1 MSETEKTQETDTD
14 FKPSDAVPEVDPET
28 VDVID
33 PEAAEVA
40 EVAEAADGAEDDE
53 AFDDAEDAAPS
64 GPPPGEPSRRER
76 LRERERVEARAAG
89 GKSPSSRRRAPE
101 PSPFDEIDEPDEE
114 LKEAP
119 EMQALPQDVRN
130 HLDALSSV
138 VLDSADVASNA
149 AASATGL
156 AAELQASVKTVGA
169 ALAAASRQGKIVL
182 GVSGGVLFLSVAV
195 FAAMS
200 MTLQSRINQA
210 DAMLLAVGKRVVELN
225 AGIEG
230 IDAMNRSL
238 SSFSDRTDAIM
249 AAQAK
254 LEEQIKTSLGESK
267 ALVTNLPTQTAKS
280 VEESNKAL
288 STQVGALDAQMKKQA
303 QAMASLGTQVKDL
316 KGAVGDVEPLKR
328 DVQALITLQKQ
339 RYLEA
344 LQQQQQRTATTASA
358 PEVILQYPNPKNA
371 KTPEKAKQ

>member
-1 MSETEKTQETDTD
+1 MSDAEKNLDDKVAVDAAEG
-14 FKPSDAVPEVDPET
+14 FKPSEPAPQIDPET

-33 PEAAEVA
+33 PEEPV
-40 EVAEAADGAEDDE
+40 EAATTSDDE
-53 AFDDAEDAAPS
+53 ATDVPPEPVVKRVRDAAPVAS
-64 GPPPGEPSRRER
+64 KKVRS
-76 LRERERVEARAAG
+76 
-89 GKSPSSRRRAPE
+89 RRAPE
-101 PSPFDEIDEPDEE
+101 PDPFEEVDESQDDLYPD
-114 LKEAP
+114 ATP
-119 EMQALPQDVRN
+119 QSALPQDVRN

-156 AAELQASVKTVGA
+156 AAELQASVKNVRTA
-169 ALAAASRQGKIVL
+169 IDAASRQGKIVL
-182 GVSGGVLFLSVAV
+182 GVSGGILFLSVAV

-238 SSFSDRTDAIM
+238 SSFSERTDAIM

-254 LEEQIKTSLGESK
+254 LEEQIKTSLGESRE
-267 ALVTNLPTQTAKS
+267 LVTNLPTQTAKS
-280 VEESNKAL
+280 VEASSKAL
-288 STQVGALDAQMKKQA
+288 ATQVGALDAQMKKQA
-303 QAMASLGTQVKDL
+303 QAMASLGGQVKDL

-344 LQQQQQRTATTASA
+344 LQQQQRAAAATSN
-358 PEVILQYPNPKNA
+358 PEVVLQYPNPKTA
-371 KTPEKAKQ
+371 KAAEKAKQ

>member
-33 PEAAEVA
+33 PEAAEAV
-40 EVAEAADGAEDDE
+40 EAADGADGADDDE

-76 LRERERVEARAAG
+76 LRERERTEALAVG
-89 GKSPSSRRRAPE
+89 GKAPSSRRRAPE

-169 ALAAASRQGKIVL
+169 ALDAASRQGKIVL

-254 LEEQIKTSLGESK
+254 LEEQIKASLGESK

-344 LQQQQQRTATTASA
+344 LQQQQRTATTASA

>member
-14 FKPSDAVPEVDPET
+14 FKPSEAVPEVDPET

-33 PEAAEVA
+33 PEATDAVDATDAPVGADEG
-40 EVAEAADGAEDDE
+40 EALDDSD
-53 AFDDAEDAAPS
+53 DDAPA
-64 GPPPGEPSRRER
+64 GPPLGEPSRRER
-76 LRERERVEARAAG
+76 LRQKEQAEARAAG
-89 GKSPSSRRRAPE
+89 GKTTSSRRRAPE
-101 PSPFDEIDEPDEE
+101 PSPFDEIDEPEE
-114 LKEAP
+114 DIHAEP
-119 EMQALPQDVRN
+119 TPSELPQDVRN

-156 AAELQASVKTVGA
+156 AAELQASVKTVDA

-254 LEEQIKTSLGESK
+254 LEEQIKSSLGESK

-344 LQQQQQRTATTASA
+344 LQQQQRAATTASA

>member
-14 FKPSDAVPEVDPET
+14 FKPSEAVPEVDPET

-33 PEAAEVA
+33 PEAAEAA
-40 EVAEAADGAEDDE
+40 EVADGADDE
-53 AFDDAEDAAPS
+53 ALDDAEDATPS

-76 LRERERVEARAAG
+76 LRAKEQTEARAAE
-89 GKSPSSRRRAPE
+89 GKAPSSRRRAPV
-101 PSPFDEIDEPDEE
+101 PSPFDEIDEPEE
-114 LKEAP
+114 YAHAEHP
-119 EMQALPQDVRN
+119 SSALPQDVRN

-156 AAELQASVKTVGA
+156 AAELQASVKTVDA

-254 LEEQIKTSLGESK
+254 LEEQIKASLGESK

-288 STQVGALDAQMKKQA
+288 ATQVGALDAQMKKQA

-344 LQQQQQRTATTASA
+344 LQQQQRAATTASA
-358 PEVILQYPNPKNA
+358 PEVILQYPNHKNA
-371 KTPEKAKQ
+371 KTPENSKQ

>member
-1 MSETEKTQETDTD
+1 MSETEKTQETD
-14 FKPSDAVPEVDPET
+14 FKPSEAVPEVDPET
-28 VDVID
+28 VDIID
-33 PEAAEVA
+33 PEATDAVDA
-40 EVAEAADGAEDDE
+40 TDAPVGADAGEALDDSD
-53 AFDDAEDAAPS
+53 DDAPA

-76 LRERERVEARAAG
+76 LRQKEQAEARAAG
-89 GKSPSSRRRAPE
+89 GKTTSSRRRAPE
-101 PSPFDEIDEPDEE
+101 PSPFDEIDEPEE
-114 LKEAP
+114 DIHAEP
-119 EMQALPQDVRN
+119 TPSALPQDVRN

-156 AAELQASVKTVGA
+156 AAELQASVKTVDA

-339 RYLEA
+339 RYVEA
-344 LQQQQQRTATTASA
+344 LQQQQRGAATASA
-358 PEVILQYPNPKNA
+358 PEVILQYPNPKSA

>member
-14 FKPSDAVPEVDPET
+14 FKPSEAVPQVDPET

-40 EVAEAADGAEDDE
+40 DGADDDE
-53 AFDDAEDAAPS
+53 TLGDAKDAVAS
-64 GPPPGEPSRRER
+64 GPPPGELSRRER
-76 LRERERVEARAAG
+76 LREKEQTEARAAG
-89 GKSPSSRRRAPE
+89 GKAPSSRRRAPDT
-101 PSPFDEIDEPDEE
+101 SPFDEIDEPEVD
-114 LKEAP
+114 LNEAP
-119 EMQALPQDVRN
+119 TSSALPQDVLN

-156 AAELQASVKTVGA
+156 AAELQASVKTVDS

-225 AGIEG
+225 AGIAG

-254 LEEQIKTSLGESK
+254 LEEQIKASLGESK

-344 LQQQQQRTATTASA
+344 LQQQQRTATTASA
-358 PEVILQYPNPKNA
+358 PDVILQYPNPKNA

>member
-1 MSETEKTQETDTD
+1 MSEAEKTQETETD
-14 FKPSDAVPEVDPET
+14 FKPSEAAPQVDPET

-33 PEAAEVA
+33 PEATEINFDRGEVD
-40 EVAEAADGAEDDE
+40 ETDD
-53 AFDDAEDAAPS
+53 PGIS
-64 GPPPGEPSRRER
+64 GPSPNEPSRRER
-76 LRERERVEARAAG
+76 LREKERAEASSATAH
-89 GKSPSSRRRAPE
+89 SRRRRAVD
-101 PSPFDEIDEPDEE
+101 PSPFDEIDEPEE
-114 LKEAP
+114 DLSNEVPTAS
-119 EMQALPQDVRN
+119 ALPQDVRN

-156 AAELQASVKTVGA
+156 AAELQASVKTVDA

-182 GVSGGVLFLSVAV
+182 AVSGGVLFLSVAV

-200 MTLQSRINQA
+200 MTLQSRINQT

-254 LEEQIKTSLGESK
+254 LEEQIKASLGESK

-303 QAMASLGTQVKDL
+303 QAMASLGSQVKDL

-344 LQQQQQRTATTASA
+344 LQQQQRSATTASA

>member
-33 PEAAEVA
+33 PEAAEAV
-40 EVAEAADGAEDDE
+40 EAADCADCADDDE

-130 HLDALSSV
+130 HFDALSSV

-169 ALAAASRQGKIVL
+169 ALDAASRQGKIVL

-254 LEEQIKTSLGESK
+254 LEEQIKASLGESK

-316 KGAVGDVEPLKR
+316 KGAVGDVEPLNR

-344 LQQQQQRTATTASA
+344 LQQQQRTATTASA

>member
-1 MSETEKTQETDTD
+1 MSETKKAQETDTD
-14 FKPSDAVPEVDPET
+14 FKPSEAVPEVDPET
-28 VDVID
+28 VDIID
-33 PEAAEVA
+33 PEATDAVDA
-40 EVAEAADGAEDDE
+40 TDASVGADGGEALDDSD
-53 AFDDAEDAAPS
+53 DDAPA

-76 LRERERVEARAAG
+76 LRQKEQAEARAAG
-89 GKSPSSRRRAPE
+89 GKTTSSRRRAPE
-101 PSPFDEIDEPDEE
+101 PSPFDEIDEPEE
-114 LKEAP
+114 DIHAEP
-119 EMQALPQDVRN
+119 TPSALPQDVRN

-156 AAELQASVKTVGA
+156 AAELQASVKTVDA

-254 LEEQIKTSLGESK
+254 LEEQIKSSLGESK

-344 LQQQQQRTATTASA
+344 LQQQQRAATTASA

-371 KTPEKAKQ
+371 KAPEKAKQ

>member
-14 FKPSDAVPEVDPET
+14 FKPSEAVPEVDPET

-40 EVAEAADGAEDDE
+40 EVAEAADGADDDE
-53 AFDDAEDAAPS
+53 ALDEAEDATPS

-76 LRERERVEARAAG
+76 LREKERAEARAAG
-89 GKSPSSRRRAPE
+89 GKAPSSRRRAPE
-101 PSPFDEIDEPDEE
+101 PSPFDEIDEPEE
-114 LKEAP
+114 DLHAEPKAS
-119 EMQALPQDVRN
+119 ALPQDVRN

-156 AAELQASVKTVGA
+156 AAELQASVKTVDA

-303 QAMASLGTQVKDL
+303 QAMASLGSQVKDL

-344 LQQQQQRTATTASA
+344 LQQQQRAASTASA

>member
-1 MSETEKTQETDTD
+1 MSEADKAQTTDIEAATDTD
-14 FKPSDAVPEVDPET
+14 FRPSEPAPAIDPET

-33 PEAAEVA
+33 PENAESF
-40 EVAEAADGAEDDE
+40 EATDDVE
-53 AFDDAEDAAPS
+53 SS
-64 GPPPGEPSRRER
+64 GPAPGEPSRRER
-76 LRERERVEARAAG
+76 LREKERADAQAIGGRAQ
-89 GKSPSSRRRAPE
+89 SVRRRAPA
-101 PSPFDEIDEPDEE
+101 PTPFDEIDDLEDEASNNA
-114 LKEAP
+114 AP
-119 EMQALPQDVRN
+119 PGLPEDVRN
-130 HLDALSSV
+130 HLEALSSV

-169 ALAAASRQGKIVL
+169 ALVAASRQGRVVL

-200 MTLQSRINQA
+200 ITLQSRINQA

-280 VEESNKAL
+280 VEESNKTL
-288 STQVGALDAQMKKQA
+288 STQVGALDSQMKKQA
-303 QAMASLGTQVKDL
+303 QAMAALGNQVKSL
-316 KGAVGDVEPLKR
+316 SGAVGDVEPLKR

-344 LQQQQQRTATTASA
+344 LQQQQRAVPASMA